1 MKNSKQI
8 QKDMFDEDLRKRIR
22 NVLSHW
28 NKDESLLLNEGVE
41 AVIEV
46 FRDWIKEN
54 SETILMFTLGW

>member
-22 NVLSHW
+22 NVLSYW